1 MKLVTYYK
9 KNISNIGFVLDDYV
23 FSLDEF
29 FDYYKKKNKIKN
41 KIEMPGNMKSLLE
54 LDFTKELKRL
64 SKFAIEK
71 VLTSKKEI
79 KSLLDKKII
88 FQAGKVKLAAPVLSP
103 QKIVCIGLNYMDHCR
118 EQHVEPPDHPVM
130 FAKYPTSIVG
140 QKDEVTWSPEL
151 TQQVDFEAELGVVIG
166 KKARNVKAELAY
178 DYIAGYICVND
189 ISARDLQ
196 FSDGQWVRGK
206 SLDTFCPMGPWIVT
220 KDEIRDPHNL
230 SIKCIVNDTAYQDSN
245 TKEMIFKIPALIEFI
260 TKAFT
265 LLPGDIVS
273 TGTPDGVGVFRN
285 PKVFLKPGDNVTVE
299 IENIG
304 LLKNKMG

>member
-9 KNISNIGFVLDDYV
+9 KNITNTGFVLGDYV
-23 FSLDEF
+23 FNINEF
-29 FDYYKKKNKIKN
+29 YDYYKKKNKIKN
-41 KIEMPGNMKSLLE
+41 EIKIPNNMKSLLE
-54 LDFTKELKRL
+54 LDASKELKKLNRFTL
-64 SKFAIEK
+64 EK
-71 VLTSKKEI
+71 VLNDKKEI

-88 FQAGKVKLAAPVLSP
+88 SRTTKVKFAAPVLNP

-130 FAKYPTSIVG
+130 FAKYTTSIVG
-140 QKDEVTWSPEL
+140 QNDKVTWSPEL

-166 KKARNVKAELAY
+166 KKARNVKAGSAY
-178 DYIAGYICVND
+178 NYIAGYTCVND

-220 KDEIRDPHNL
+220 KDEIQDPHNL

-265 LLPGDIVS
+265 LLPGDIIS

-299 IENIG
+299 IENTG
-304 LLKNKMG
+304 LLKNKIG